1 MHHAH
6 CADEPLGAIV
16 STPLAEPGW
25 TPSPSATASSFADD
39 FRCPIGGRALVA
51 VAGGDAPGFLHSQL
65 STDVRAMRAGD
76 VTLTSYS
83 DARGRL
89 LAIMRLI
96 ATDSGFLLELP
107 RDRAEAVMAQLQ
119 RYVLRADVHMEDVSA
134 SCAAFGAVG
143 EEAAQCVTDVLPD
156 LPPVSGQARALEDG
170 ARLLPARSP
179 RASWM
184 IIGPVESVR
193 RAWAAFE
200 ALPAAPAHW
209 WEALE
214 IEAGIPSVHE
224 ATAGRF
230 VAQMVNL
237 DRLDALDFRK
247 GCYPGQEVIARTHYL
262 GRIKRRMY
270 PLRATGADKAPAP
283 GDPVRATGQD
293 APAGEIVR
301 ACVHPGGGVIALAV
315 LRGESA
321 GADLVLADGSPASR
335 LSLPYPLDEAA

>member
-1 MHHAH
+1 
-6 CADEPLGAIV
+6 V
-16 STPLAEPGW
+16 NTPLAEPAW
-25 TPSPSATASSFADD
+25 MPSTTTTASSFADD

-51 VAGGDAPGFLHSQL
+51 VTGGEAAGFLHSQL
-65 STDVRAMRAGD
+65 STDVRAMRVDD
-76 VTLTSYS
+76 VALTSYS
-83 DARGRL
+83 DAKGRL

-107 RDRAEAVMAQLQ
+107 RDRAEAVMGQLQ
-119 RYVLRADVHMEDVSA
+119 RYVLRADVHIEDVSA
-134 SCAAFGAVG
+134 SHAAFGAVG

-156 LPPVSGQARALEDG
+156 LPPVSGTSRLLDDG
-170 ARLLPARSP
+170 ARLMAARSP

-184 IIGPVESVR
+184 VIGPVESVR
-193 RAWAAFE
+193 RAWTAFE
-200 ALPAAPAHW
+200 ALPAAPADW

-247 GCYPGQEVIARTHYL
+247 GCYPGQEVIARTRYL

-270 PLRATGADKAPAP
+270 LLRGTGTDSAPAP
-283 GDPVRATGQD
+283 GDPVRAAGRD

-301 ACVHPGGGVIALAV
+301 AGAHPDGGVIALAV
-315 LRGESA
+315 LHSESA
-321 GADLVLADGSPASR
+321 GAELLFADGSPASR
-335 LSLPYPLDEAA
+335 RSLPYPLDEAA